1 MYKIRQLNNSILD
14 SIKAS
19 PQKEI
24 NTENGNIFTMNRI
37 LYSNTIN
44 SQLNIGNNKKWYG
57 NSSNRDASN
66 IAKTNRINEI
76 GNGLLN
82 ANENSM
88 SFTNN
93 GNDNDIKSAI
103 NRVRNQGYTVP
114 KKKTY
119 KLLNCNCN
127 F

>member
-1 MYKIRQLNNSILD
+1 MRLGRKPANVFPPPVG
-14 SIKAS
+14 A
-19 PQKEI
+19 
-24 NTENGNIFTMNRI
+24 
-37 LYSNTIN
+37 IN
-44 SQLNIGNNKKWYG
+44 SCAGL
-57 NSSNRDASN
+57 RDASN